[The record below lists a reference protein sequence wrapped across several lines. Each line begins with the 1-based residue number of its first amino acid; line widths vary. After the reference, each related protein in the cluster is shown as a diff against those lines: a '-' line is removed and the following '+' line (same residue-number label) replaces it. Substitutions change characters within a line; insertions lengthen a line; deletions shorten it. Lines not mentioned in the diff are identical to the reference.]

1 VLCLAGILFVIKSK
15 LESLHLERVVD
26 YKSNSEITHNSDPEV
41 DCTFCSSTVRKISG
55 KKTIE
60 IAPIRSPFNIM
71 LQQGIIS
78 DADSMPLLLFP
89 VNTKRLIDEI
99 YNGIQVLTP
108 PTPAHARSLSKTSS
122 SGYSNTHSYSKSNSP
137 KKFINQ
143 LATRLRSKK
152 RSEKLSV
159 EIQRRPITTRGDKPD
174 SDIVQAIFSSILSW
188 GLDIE
193 IDNLCKEKLGLQP
206 RGLHVTMGLRGA
218 NGSFSLLAPSKKPS
232 REFWNLSGTFNGS
245 RLLNVIALSHSVL
258 STRGSE
264 EYISALITHYGVMFP
279 DIFGKSFKY
288 PSFSLLTKYWQDP
301 VMDIQQAA
309 RSIFVSIFSKM
320 SFEEKMAVVNYWKGY
335 LPKSGSFGGNKVQMR
350 AAVILGI
357 FGMIDKTF
365 LPLDICKVIA
375 ESLDSIMYDEQ
386 HSNYATQAI
395 EILGAGFGAWEPHI
409 NGANLLRKL
418 IFLTGLIAGAPPVI
432 TGNPESP
439 TQIRSTSI
447 RPVTMVA
454 ARRSIDLITD
464 FNPGLVIST
473 LNFDLIH
480 LKSHAERSGCLKLM
494 TIFFSKV
501 RNSFLTF

>member
-1 VLCLAGILFVIKSK
+1 MDFKVDSNIL
-15 LESLHLERVVD
+15 
-26 YKSNSEITHNSDPEV
+26 HNADPEV
-41 DCTFCSSTVRKISG
+41 DCTFCAATVRKISG

-71 LQQGIIS
+71 LQHGILS
-78 DADSMPLLLFP
+78 NADSMPLLLFP

-108 PTPAHARSLSKTSS
+108 PTPANARSISKASTSS
-122 SGYSNTHSYSKSNSP
+122 HSYSVSNSP

-152 RSEKLSV
+152 RSEKMSV
-159 EIQRRPITTRGDKPD
+159 EVQRRPITTRGDKPD
-174 SDIVQAIFSSILSW
+174 SDIVQAIFSSIMSW
-188 GLDIE
+188 GLQNDI
-193 IDNLCKEKLGLQP
+193 DTLCKEKLGLQP

-258 STRGSE
+258 STIGFE

-309 RSIFVSIFSKM
+309 RSIFVSMFSKM
-320 SFEEKMAVVNYWKGY
+320 SPEEKMGVVNYWKSY
-335 LPKSGSFGGNKVQMR
+335 LPKSGTFGSSKVQMR

-357 FGMIDKTF
+357 FGITDKTF
-365 LPLDICKVIA
+365 LPQEICKIVA
-375 ESLDSIMYDEQ
+375 ESLDTSIYDDQ
-386 HSNYATQAI
+386 NSNYATQAI
-395 EILGAGFGAWEPHI
+395 EILGAGFSVWEPHI
-409 NGANLLRKL
+409 NGANTLRKL
-418 IFLTGLIAGAPPVI
+418 IFLTGLVAGAPPI
-432 TGNPESP
+432 LTGNPERP
-439 TQIRSTSI
+439 TQIHSTTI
-447 RPVTMVA
+447 RPAMMVA

-464 FNPGLVIST
+464 CNPGLVIST

-480 LKSHAERSGCLKLM
+480 SKSYSERSGCLKLM
-494 TIFFSKV
+494 TGFFSKV
-501 RNSFLTF
+501 VQSISHFRVWFSYIHFLQE